1 MTTFDERLRP
11 HPNTRLSGPAV
22 RLDLAGLAGAL
33 RGEPH
38 PGKDGH
44 RQVGLVHRGDLRIV
58 LFAFEAG
65 GRLPEHTA
73 PGHVLVHCLRGRVQI
88 RTASGHH
95 ELEGGHAL
103 LLDPGISH
111 DLEARDES
119 DVLLTISLQR

>member
-1 MTTFDERLRP
+1 MTTSDERLRP

-22 RLDLAGLAGAL
+22 RLDLAGLAAAL

-38 PGKDGH
+38 PPKDGH

-58 LFAFEAG
+58 LFTFDAG
-65 GRLPEHTA
+65 GHLPEHTA

-88 RTASGHH
+88 RTGSGNH

-103 LLDPGISH
+103 VLDPGIPHS
-111 DLEARDES
+111 LEAREES